1 MHMPN
6 FPDDTTPAPSTTHE
20 FLSTLGATVAGAY
33 IGHRFDQSR
42 AGIWF
47 NNNATI
53 DRIWRA
59 MISLLKLAIVA
70 GVLYFMYLVYTTP

>member
-6 FPDDTTPAPSTTHE
+6 FPDDPDPVPNHQHE
-20 FLSTLGATVAGAY
+20 FLSTFGATMAGAY

-53 DRIWRA
+53 DRMWRA
-59 MISLLKLAIVA
+59 MIAVLKLAIVA